1 MGRQS
6 RFRKEI
12 LNMFEVIKKGLETS
26 LQDYPGRVGFLNQ
39 GFPPSGPMDS
49 WSFRLAN
56 LVVGNNPN
64 EGALECQFMGP
75 TLKFETD
82 HIISICG
89 ADMQPKINGQPVPMW
104 ESVLIKAEQTLELSF
119 VLNGARTYI
128 AFSGGIETEPWLGS
142 KSTFHKA
149 GVGGIEGHAIQDGQ
163 KIKLGQS
170 NGTIGKKVLESSR
183 PQIST
188 DGLWE
193 IEVVRGPND
202 DWLDEKGYATFT
214 NAKWKLQ
221 ARSDRTGFRLDGPN
235 LSFTDKATD
244 KAPEHG
250 FEPSNIID
258 QGYPIGGINL
268 AGQTPIILVN
278 DGPSMGGFIVPY
290 TVPSASFWKLG
301 QAKPN
306 DHLKFKEISVEKSQE
321 MRSHQTEVCSE
332 RSIS

>member
-1 MGRQS
+1 
-6 RFRKEI
+6 
-12 LNMFEVIKKGLETS
+12 
-26 LQDYPGRVGFLNQ
+26 
-39 GFPPSGPMDS
+39 
-49 WSFRLAN
+49 
-56 LVVGNNPN
+56 
-64 EGALECQFMGP
+64 
-75 TLKFETD
+75 
-82 HIISICG
+82 
-89 ADMQPKINGQPVPMW
+89 MW
-104 ESVLIKAEQTLELSF
+104 ESILIKAEQTLELSF
-119 VLNGARTYI
+119 ALNGARTYI

-321 MRSHQTEVCSE
+321 MRSHQTEICSE
-332 RSIS
+332 RSVA